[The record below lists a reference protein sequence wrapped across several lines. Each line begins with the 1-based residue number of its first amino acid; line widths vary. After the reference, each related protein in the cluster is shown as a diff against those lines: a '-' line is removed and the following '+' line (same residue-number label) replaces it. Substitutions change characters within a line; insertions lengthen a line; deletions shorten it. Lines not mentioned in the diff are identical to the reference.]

1 MDTASTEPVLR
12 FKVTAIRYTINS
24 PHDKQSIEANSS
36 QDKEEMLMPPE
47 AVRYAAK
54 RGIDLYE
61 KYGGVEDF
69 RIPRLLAQATPI
81 SIKDIYQILDFF
93 ETHEFDTREPGWGDQ
108 DEPSVDWIRWLM
120 MGSDRAWTWAR
131 IVKRLR
137 TAVIV
142 FPQ

>member
-1 MDTASTEPVLR
+1 MDAASIEPILR
-12 FKVTAIRYTINS
+12 FQVTAIRYTINS
-24 PHDKQSIEANSS
+24 PHGKQPIKANSS
-36 QDKEEMLMPPE
+36 QDEEEMLMPPE
-47 AVRYAAK
+47 AVTYAAK
-54 RGIDLYE
+54 RGIYLYE

-69 RIPRLLAQATPI
+69 RIPRLLAQATLI
-81 SIKDIYQILDFF
+81 SIKDVYQILDFF
-93 ETHEFDTREPGWGDQ
+93 ETNEFDTREPGWGDL